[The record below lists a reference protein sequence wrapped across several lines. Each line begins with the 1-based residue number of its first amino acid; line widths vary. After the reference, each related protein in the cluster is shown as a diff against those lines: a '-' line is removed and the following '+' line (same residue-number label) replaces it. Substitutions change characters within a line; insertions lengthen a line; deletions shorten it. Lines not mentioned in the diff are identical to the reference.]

1 MKSNVRLRTRIL
13 SGAFVCIAF
22 LLVVRL
28 YFVQIVHGAAYQAE
42 GMGQYV
48 QPDPSTGGNRGD
60 IYFTTKDGELVAA
73 AVSETGYSIAVNA
86 QKLTNA
92 QTEYE
97 ALNAVTPI
105 NEQTFMSAANS
116 GSAFVTVQSQ
126 IQDGN
131 ESEVEALD
139 LPGIIVSDDSWR
151 EYPAGTLA
159 AQVLGFVGYNGT
171 STQEVGLYGLEKEYN
186 STLSESSSGLYVN
199 PFAEIFTNLQDMVA
213 LNPASQHGSIITSIE
228 PTVEQE
234 LMTTLQ
240 TVMSDYQPEFDGGII
255 MDPKTGEI
263 YAMGQLPTFNP
274 NDYSDAPSPSVYTN
288 ILVSGRY
295 EMGSIMKPLTMAAG
309 IDSDAI
315 TATTT
320 YDDTGCAIYSGDKVC
335 NFNFHPYGVI
345 PVPTVLD
352 LSLNVGAS
360 WIATKTGYPTFTQYM
375 KSYQLASST
384 GIDLPDEQV
393 GDLSNLDDGSGPAVN
408 FVTAAFGQGITVTPI
423 EMIRALDVLANNGT
437 LPDPHI
443 VTAIQYESGVTRSI
457 PVTSGPQ
464 VIKPSSAQTV
474 TQMLE
479 TVYDDYELN
488 GAIKMTH
495 YTAAAKTGTAQI
507 ADPATGGYYPGDVYI
522 HSFFGYFPASD
533 PKFIVFLYAYRPV
546 GQEYSAYT
554 WDLPYYQL
562 EQFLINYY
570 NVPPD
575 R

>member
-1 MKSNVRLRTRIL
+1 MKSSLQLRTRIL
-13 SGAFVCIAF
+13 SGAFICIAL

-60 IYFTTKDGELVAA
+60 IYFTTKDGELVPA
-73 AVSETGYSIAVNA
+73 AVSETGYSLAVNP
-86 QKLTNA
+86 QKLTDA
-92 QTEYE
+92 ASEYA
-97 ALNAVTPI
+97 ALNAVTPV
-105 NEQTFMSAANS
+105 NKGTFMSAATSS
-116 GSAFVTVQSQ
+116 GAFITVADK
-126 IQDGN
+126 IQDGKEAN
-131 ESEVEALD
+131 VEALD
-139 LPGIIVSDDSWR
+139 LPGVIVSDDSWR

-159 AQVLGFVGYNGT
+159 AQTLGFVGYNGT
-171 STQEVGLYGLEKEYN
+171 STQEVGLYGLEKSYN
-186 STLSESSSGLYVN
+186 NTLSEESSGLYVN
-199 PFAEIFTNLQDMVA
+199 PFAEIFTNLQDLVS
-213 LNPASQHGSIITSIE
+213 LDPSSQHGSIITSIE

-234 LMTTLQ
+234 LMNTLQ
-240 TVMSDYQPEFDGGII
+240 TVMTDYHPDFDGGII

-274 NDYSDAPSPSVYTN
+274 NDSGASPVSTYQN
-288 ILVSGRY
+288 LLVSGRY

-320 YDDTGCAIYSGDKVC
+320 YDDTGCATYSGAKVC
-335 NFNFHPYGVI
+335 NFDFKARGVI
-345 PVPTVLD
+345 QVPTVLD

-375 KSYQLASST
+375 KSYQFGQPS
-384 GIDLPDEQV
+384 GIDLPAEQV

-408 FVTAAFGQGITVTPI
+408 FVTASFGQGITVTPI
-423 EMIRALDVLANNGT
+423 EMIRALSALANDGT
-437 LPDPHI
+437 LPDPHL
-443 VTAIQYESGVTRSI
+443 VTGIQYESGATRSI
-457 PVTSGPQ
+457 PVTNGPQ
-464 VIKPSSAQTV
+464 VFKPSTAQTV

-488 GAIKMTH
+488 GAIKMEH

-522 HSFFGYFPASD
+522 HSFFGYFPATN
-533 PKFIVFLYAYRPV
+533 PQFIIFLYAYRPV

-554 WDLPYYQL
+554 WDEPYFQL

-570 NVPPD
+570 NIPPD